1 MGRERDWTV
10 GYSER
15 ELILHMCPKVP
26 LIIGLYPAKSFQ
38 EGPLEMPEEL
48 TISTEKKQARL
59 EWIEPQVRQLDV
71 AETAFQKG
79 MENDGETQYADCTLS

>member
-1 MGRERDWTV
+1 
-10 GYSER
+10 
-15 ELILHMCPKVP
+15 
-26 LIIGLYPAKSFQ
+26 
-38 EGPLEMPEEL
+38 MPEEL